1 MYVEKLFYLIFATA
15 AVCRT
20 ADAGSAAF
28 ALGPLSFQKPSRNMV
43 QSVNVKALTTLASVI
58 RRPYLASPHVFV
70 PTVSGKPC
78 EQSGQHF
85 HLITLISITV
95 VRPLP
100 RKTLQPVAIDVNYQA
115 LKDHCGVK
123 AVIFDKDNTLTAPYE
138 NGLHPRA
145 RVGLQSALDVFGQEN
160 VAILSNSAGTDD
172 DPGFVDGKEIEEA
185 LGIAVIKH
193 SEKKPG
199 GLDETIKHFPNVS
212 DPSQLCM
219 VGDRLLTD
227 VVFGNLH
234 GMLTVHILP
243 LCSGKENRRDNK
255 VAKVVRIIENKIM
268 YGNWWGG
275 RKIRQ
280 LTLPHKSWRGEDECP
295 LVISDGSSTTIR
307 NDELGE
313 IQ

>member
-1 MYVEKLFYLIFATA
+1 MYLGKLFIYSIFVVVRAFTPFSSASSNTA
-15 AVCRT
+15 MIT
-20 ADAGSAAF
+20 
-28 ALGPLSFQKPSRNMV
+28 MV
-43 QSVNVKALTTLASVI
+43 QSVNIKALTTLASVI

-70 PTVSGKPC
+70 PTVSG
-78 EQSGQHF
+78 ESVRQSGQHF
-85 HLITLISITV
+85 HFFISTHFTACN
-95 VRPLP
+95 LFMN
-100 RKTLQPVAIDVNYQA
+100 TDVNYQA
-115 LKDHCGVK
+115 LRDHCGVK
-123 AVIFDKDNTLTAPYE
+123 AVMFDKDNTLTAPYE
-138 NGLHPRA
+138 NDLHPRA
-145 RVGLQSALDVFGQEN
+145 RVGLQAALDVFGREN

-193 SEKKPG
+193 SDKKPG
-199 GLDETIKHFPNVS
+199 GLDEVMQHFPNIS

-268 YGNWWGG
+268 YGSWWGG

-295 LVISDGSSTTIR
+295 LIISKTMQ